1 MKNYTL
7 KLEHDYNFEVF
18 AISSHSK
25 AYKLCWHINKHLGL
39 SLQLKKEH
47 KVGKEL
53 FFKRYES
60 KTEGGQSINLI
71 SNHSKSGCLI
81 KSHKTVNFFI
91 VRGATKNEIKKEEF
105 LVELRKINDILL
117 AFELNLSKEKQRE
130 RLIIY
135 DTKN

>member
-7 KLEHDYNFEVF
+7 KIEHDYNFEVF

-25 AYKLCWHINKHLGL
+25 AYKLCWHINKYLGL
-39 SLQLKKEH
+39 SLQLRKEH
-47 KVGKEL
+47 KVGKDL

-60 KTEGGQSINLI
+60 KTEEGCPINLI

-81 KSHKTVNFFI
+81 KSHRTVNFFI
-91 VRGATKNEIKKEEF
+91 IRSATKNEIKKDKF
-105 LVELRKINDILL
+105 LLELKKINDILL
-117 AFELNLSKEKQRE
+117 VFELDLSKEKQRE